1 MNLES
6 SSGGTGNYIITGLAI
21 LGIALGGTSLYVGL
35 AGRGSETERENRIS
49 ELEQQVSRLSGANE
63 ELNGN
68 IRGLYNQTRTSFQN
82 VSDQLA
88 LMRDEMKAKSP
99 ATTPAATPAAGAAAT
114 PPAEGAGGTYAI
126 RAGDLLG
133 KVAKEQGTTV
143 DKILKANPGLN
154 PNRLK
159 VGQVINL
166 P

>member
-6 SSGGTGNYIITGLAI
+6 SGGGMGNYVITGLAI
-21 LGIALGGTSLYVGL
+21 LGIALGGTGLYVGL
-35 AGRGSETERENRIS
+35 SGRGGETQQDNRLS

-88 LMRDEMKAKSP
+88 LLRDEMKVKSP
-99 ATTPAATPAAGAAAT
+99 SATPPPPPAAGAAAA
-114 PPAEGAGGTYAI
+114 PAAEGAGGTYAI

-133 KVAKEQGTTV
+133 KVAKEHSTTV